1 MFSLLI
7 LLFINRAVDRL
18 KNGDDPVPKPGP
30 HNKLSSN
37 AVVLCKEDLKERDIG
52 LNSVQSGQYV
62 EYLKERAIFEILEG
76 RDLNSVTVGELL
88 NTDFSERSARRY
100 RHQLAPI
107 SIDSAYH
114 Y

>member
-1 MFSLLI
+1 M
-7 LLFINRAVDRL
+7 NRAVVRL

-30 HNKLSSN
+30 RNKLSSN
-37 AVVLCKEDLKERDIG
+37 AVVICKEDLKERDLG

-62 EYLKERAIFEILEG
+62 EYLKERAILEILDG
-76 RDLNSVTVGELL
+76 RDLDTVTVGELL

-107 SIDSAYH
+107 IVVQEIVDKSALYFLR